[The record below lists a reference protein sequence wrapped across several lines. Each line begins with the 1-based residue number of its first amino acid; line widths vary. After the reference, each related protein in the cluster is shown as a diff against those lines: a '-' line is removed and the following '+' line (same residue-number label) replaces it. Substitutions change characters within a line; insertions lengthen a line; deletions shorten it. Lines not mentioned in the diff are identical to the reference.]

1 MGTEKKKHLPLED
14 ILILDNSWVIAGPHG
29 TRLLAD
35 LGATVIRIETAKRK
49 DNIRFD
55 HLRSGVTDA
64 FAEGGFI
71 FQENN
76 RDKLGLRLNM
86 KSEKGKEVYRKLVEK
101 ADVVVSNVTPRA
113 LRSMGIDYETLSRI
127 NPGIISINASG
138 LGDYGPKKDTMI
150 FAAALNCIAGL
161 SYTVG
166 YDGEEGFGIA
176 VSTADNIGGAMVAFS
191 ILAALAERDKSGK
204 GQFIDLSEAENM
216 IGVTGATMLEWQ
228 YNHSQTGPTGNHQYY
243 GKACP
248 HNAYI
253 SAGFDNWI
261 AIACGSDEE
270 WKRLVEVLGAEQ
282 PKLLDSCYNSY
293 GQRKAAEKELDAM
306 ISEITAVHNNRT
318 LAERLQRAGVSAA
331 PILRACDTIAD
342 EHLNARDF
350 WRPNNLPVTDMR
362 QPDFRISAAV
372 PKMDDRRQ
380 HEFRPAPSLGQD
392 NDYILKEMLGM
403 SEKEIQE
410 AASDGAFQ

>member
-1 MGTEKKKHLPLED
+1 MGTEKKKNLPLED

-29 TRLLAD
+29 TRLLTD
-35 LGATVIRIETAKRK
+35 LGATVIRIETAKRR

-55 HLRSGVTDA
+55 HLRSGVKDA

-76 RDKLGLRLNM
+76 RDKLGLQLNM

-113 LRSMGIDYETLSRI
+113 LRSMGIDYETLSEI
-127 NPGIISINASG
+127 NPKIISINASG

-166 YDGEEGFGIA
+166 YEGQEGFGVA

-191 ILAALAERDKSGK
+191 ILAALAEREKSGK

-216 IGVTGATMLEWQ
+216 IGITGATMLEWQ

-253 SAGFDNWI
+253 SAGMDNWI
-261 AIACGSDEE
+261 AIACGSDQE
-270 WKRLVEVLGAEQ
+270 WKNLVGVLGKEQ
-282 PKLLDSCYNSY
+282 PKLLDPRYETY
-293 GQRKAAEKELDAM
+293 EQRKALEEELDKL
-306 ISEITAVHNNRT
+306 ISEVTEKHNNKT
-318 LAERLQRAGVSAA
+318 LAERLQKAGVSAA
-331 PILRACDTIAD
+331 PVLKACDTLAD

-350 WRPNNLPVTDMR
+350 WRPNNLPITDER
-362 QPDFRISAAV
+362 QPDFKISAAV
-372 PKMDDRRQ
+372 PKTYERRE
-380 HEFRPAPSLGQD
+380 HEFRPAPALGQD

-403 SEKEIQE
+403 SEQEIE
-410 AASDGAFQ
+410 AAAIDGAFQ